1 MFLKTHFTNF
11 INLDVS
17 RVIDFPEFP
26 TPPTS
31 EHKRTEKVSAHR

>member
-17 RVIDFPEFP
+17 RVTCFPEFP
-26 TPPTS
+26 NRPLS
-31 EHKRTEKVSAHR
+31 LFVWFVWAFKS